1 MKRRPG
7 MIPTGTKGRSA
18 AVLVC
23 SLLCAF
29 FLAAVLCCPAEAAK
43 YGESL
48 FDEIGTQGSLIPAED
63 WIDTGIDWIALHFA
77 EVFDL
82 IQVVINSV
90 NGGLLA
96 ALMWL
101 PVWGFELA
109 GKLIALPL
117 LALLIVP
124 YLWWASNKGTGIYG
138 FVSLWLIANLGLWEA
153 TMETLSLTLTA
164 ALLALAIG
172 IPIGILSGKSDIVEA
187 VVRPVLDF
195 MQTLPVFVY
204 LIPAVILFGLGAAPG
219 VVATVI
225 FALPPA
231 VRLTSL
237 GIRGVPRELVEAGEA
252 FGCSYWQLLFK
263 VQLPMARPSIMAGVN
278 QTIMLSLSMVVI
290 AALIGSGG
298 LGGEVVRSIQ
308 RMLVGKGFVAGLAVV
323 FIAII
328 LDRASRSVGEKKT

>member
-1 MKRRPG
+1 MSRRFG
-7 MIPTGTKGRSA
+7 ESGTAPWRPSA
-18 AVLVC
+18 VPVC
-23 SLLCAF
+23 
-29 FLAAVLCCPAEAAK
+29 LAGALILAGVLCGPASAAK

-48 FDEIGTQGSLIPAED
+48 FDKIGTQGSLIPAEA
-63 WIDTGIDWIALHFA
+63 WIDQAIDWIALNFA
-77 EVFDL
+77 DFFDMV
-82 IQVVINSV
+82 QAVIN
-90 NGGLLA
+90 NINAGLLA

-101 PVWGFELA
+101 PAWGFSVWG
-109 GKLIALPL
+109 KVVIIPL
-117 LALLIVP
+117 LSLLIVP
-124 YLWWASNKGTGIYG
+124 YLWWVAGRWTGLYG

-164 ALLALAIG
+164 ALIALALG
-172 IPIGILSGKSDIVEA
+172 IPAGILSGKSDIVEA
-187 VVRPVLDF
+187 VVRPILDF

-225 FALPPA
+225 FAVPPA

-237 GIRGVPRELVEAGEA
+237 GIRGVPKALVEAGEA
-252 FGCSYWQLLFK
+252 FGCNDWQLLFK

-328 LDRASRSVGEKKT
+328 LDRATRSLGEKRA

>member
-1 MKRRPG
+1 MRRKPRK
-7 MIPTGTKGRSA
+7 TGILSRNRWALVAACCVIGLCLVTVGLCGTASA
-18 AVLVC
+18 A
-23 SLLCAF
+23 
-29 FLAAVLCCPAEAAK
+29 E

-63 WIDTGIDWIALHFA
+63 WIDQAIDWIALRFA
-77 EVFDL
+77 GVFDV
-82 IQVVINSV
+82 IRAVINHI
-90 NGGLLA
+90 NAWLLA

-101 PVWGFELA
+101 PVWGFKFA
-109 GKLIALPL
+109 GKAVAIPL

-124 YLWWASNKGTGIYG
+124 YMWWAATKWTGVYG

-164 ALLALAIG
+164 ALIALAIG
-172 IPIGILSGKSDIVEA
+172 IPTGILSGKSDIVEA
-187 VVRPVLDF
+187 IVRPILDF

-225 FALPPA
+225 FAIPPA

-237 GIRGVPRELVEAGEA
+237 GIRGVPKALVEAGEA
-252 FGCSYWQLLFK
+252 FGCNYWQLLFK

-328 LDRASRSVGEKKT
+328 LDRATRSVGEKRT

>member
-1 MKRRPG
+1 MKRYRRLRGPKSASRPRRLVSIG
-7 MIPTGTKGRSA
+7 LL
-18 AVLVC
+18 AVVLTALILTPV
-23 SLLCAF
+23 
-29 FLAAVLCCPAEAAK
+29 LAQQ
-43 YGESL
+43 YGEDL

-63 WIDTGIDWIALHFA
+63 WIDQAIDWIALKFA
-77 EVFDL
+77 DVFD
-82 IQVVINSV
+82 VIRAIINHI
-90 NGGLLA
+90 NAGLLA

-101 PVWGFELA
+101 PVWGFTVGE
-109 GKLIALPL
+109 KLVIFPL
-117 LALLIVP
+117 LAFLMVP
-124 YLWWASNKGTGIYG
+124 YMWWAATKWTGLYG
-138 FVSLWLIANLGLWEA
+138 FLSLWLIANLGLWTA

-164 ALLALAIG
+164 ALIALALG
-172 IPIGILSGKSDIVEA
+172 IPLGILSGKSDVVEA
-187 VVRPVLDF
+187 VVRPILDF

-237 GIRGVPRELVEAGEA
+237 GIRSVPKELVEAGSA
-252 FGCSYWQLLFK
+252 FGCNYWQLLFK

-328 LDRASRSVGEKKT
+328 LDRATRSVGEKKA

>member
-1 MKRRPG
+1 MKRKARRTTTVSWGRP
-7 MIPTGTKGRSA
+7 A
-18 AVLVC
+18 AVVC
-23 SLLCAF
+23 LLIGAF
-29 FLAAVLCCPAEAAK
+29 LLAAVLCGPAGAAE

-63 WIDTGIDWIALHFA
+63 WIDAGIDWIALTFA
-77 EVFDL
+77 DFFDV
-82 IQVVINSV
+82 IQAIIN
-90 NGGLLA
+90 NINRGLLG

-101 PVWGFELA
+101 PVWGIAAWGKMLA
-109 GKLIALPL
+109 VPL
-117 LALLIVP
+117 LSLLIIP
-124 YLWWASNKGTGIYG
+124 YMWWVSTKWTGLYG

-164 ALLALAIG
+164 ALIALAIG
-172 IPIGILSGKSDIVEA
+172 IPVGILSGKSDIVEA
-187 VVRPVLDF
+187 IARPILDF

-225 FALPPA
+225 FAVPPA

-237 GIRGVPRELVEAGEA
+237 GIRGVPKELVEAGEA

-328 LDRASRSVGEKKT
+328 LDRASRSLGEKKT

>member
-1 MKRRPG
+1 MKRKPRE
-7 MIPTGTKGRSA
+7 TGGLPRNRWALTA
-18 AVLVC
+18 ACCLVGL
-23 SLLCAF
+23 SLIAAALCGP
-29 FLAAVLCCPAEAAK
+29 AAAAE

-48 FDEIGTQGSLIPAED
+48 FDEIGVQGSLIPAED
-63 WIDTGIDWIALHFA
+63 WIDQAIDWIALKFA
-77 EVFDL
+77 GVFDV
-82 IQVVINSV
+82 IQAIINHI
-90 NGGLLA
+90 NAGLLA

-101 PVWGFELA
+101 PVWGFKFG
-109 GKLIALPL
+109 GKMVVIPL
-117 LALLIVP
+117 LSLLIVP
-124 YLWWASNKGTGIYG
+124 YMWWASTKWTGLYG

-164 ALLALAIG
+164 ALIALAIG
-172 IPIGILSGKSDIVEA
+172 IPTGILSGKSDIVEA
-187 VVRPVLDF
+187 IARPILDF

-225 FALPPA
+225 FAVPPA

-237 GIRGVPRELVEAGEA
+237 GIRGVPKALVEAGEA
-252 FGCSYWQLLFK
+252 FGCNYWKLLFK

-328 LDRASRSVGEKKT
+328 LDRATRSVGEKKI

>member
-1 MKRRPG
+1 MRRKPRE
-7 MIPTGTKGRSA
+7 TGILPRRRLALMAACCVIGLTLLGTSLCGSA
-18 AVLVC
+18 A
-23 SLLCAF
+23 
-29 FLAAVLCCPAEAAK
+29 AAE

-48 FDEIGTQGSLIPAED
+48 FDEIGVQGSLIPAED
-63 WIDTGIDWIALHFA
+63 WIDQAIDWIALTFA
-77 EVFDL
+77 DFFDA
-82 IQVVINSV
+82 IQVVINSI
-90 NGGLLA
+90 NRGLLA
-96 ALMWL
+96 ALMWI
-101 PVWGFELA
+101 PTWGFSLG
-109 GKLIALPL
+109 GKLLIVPL
-117 LALLIVP
+117 LALLVIP
-124 YLWWASNKGTGIYG
+124 YLWWASTRWTGLFG
-138 FVSLWLIANLGLWEA
+138 FVSLWLIANMGLWEA

-172 IPIGILSGKSDIVEA
+172 IPTGILSGKSDIVEA
-187 VVRPVLDF
+187 IARPILDF

-225 FALPPA
+225 FAIPPA

-237 GIRGVPRELVEAGEA
+237 GIRGVPKALVEAGEA
-252 FGCSYWQLLFK
+252 FGCNYWQLLFK

-328 LDRASRSVGEKKT
+328 LDRATRSVGEKRA

>member
-1 MKRRPG
+1 
-7 MIPTGTKGRSA
+7 
-18 AVLVC
+18 VL
-23 SLLCAF
+23 AQQ
-29 FLAAVLCCPAEAAK
+29 
-43 YGESL
+43 YGEDL
-48 FDEIGTQGSLIPAED
+48 FDEIGVQGSLIPAED
-63 WIDTGIDWIALHFA
+63 WIDQAIDWIALKFA
-77 EVFDL
+77 DVFD
-82 IQVVINSV
+82 VIRAIINHI
-90 NGGLLA
+90 NAGLLA

-101 PVWGFELA
+101 PVWGFTIGE
-109 GKLIALPL
+109 KLVIFPL
-117 LALLIVP
+117 LAFLVVP
-124 YLWWASNKGTGIYG
+124 YMWWAATKWTGLYG
-138 FVSLWLIANLGLWEA
+138 FVSLWLIANLGLWAA

-164 ALLALAIG
+164 ALIALALG
-172 IPIGILSGKSDIVEA
+172 IPIGILSGKSDIVEP
-187 VVRPVLDF
+187 VVRPILDF

-237 GIRGVPRELVEAGEA
+237 GIRSVPKELVEAGSA
-252 FGCSYWQLLFK
+252 FGCNYWQLLFK

-328 LDRASRSVGEKKT
+328 LDRATRSVGEKKA

>member
-1 MKRRPG
+1 MKWKRRSHRHSFTSRFKLFVAIG
-7 MIPTGTKGRSA
+7 
-18 AVLVC
+18 AVA
-23 SLLCAF
+23 LCITALILTPV
-29 FLAAVLCCPAEAAK
+29 LAQQ
-43 YGESL
+43 YGEDL
-48 FDEIGTQGSLIPAED
+48 FDEIGVQGSLIPAED
-63 WIDTGIDWIALHFA
+63 WIDQAIDWIALKFA
-77 EVFDL
+77 DVFD
-82 IQVVINSV
+82 VIRAIINHI
-90 NGGLLA
+90 NAGLLA

-101 PVWGFELA
+101 PVWGFTIGE
-109 GKLIALPL
+109 KLVIFPL
-117 LALLIVP
+117 LAFLVVP
-124 YLWWASNKGTGIYG
+124 YMWWAATKWTGLYG
-138 FVSLWLIANLGLWEA
+138 FVSLWLIANLGLWAA

-164 ALLALAIG
+164 ALIALALG
-172 IPIGILSGKSDIVEA
+172 IPIGILSGKSDIVEP
-187 VVRPVLDF
+187 VVRPILDF

-237 GIRGVPRELVEAGEA
+237 GIRSVPKELVEAGSA
-252 FGCSYWQLLFK
+252 FGCNYWQLLFK

-328 LDRASRSVGEKKT
+328 LDRATRSVGEKKA

>member
-1 MKRRPG
+1 MKRDRRNSRTFPWGRP
-7 MIPTGTKGRSA
+7 A
-18 AVLVC
+18 AAFVC
-23 SLLCAF
+23 LLIGASL
-29 FLAAVLCCPAEAAK
+29 LAAVLCGPAWAQQH
-43 YGESL
+43 GVSL
-48 FDEIGTQGSLIPAED
+48 FEQIGTQGSLIPAED
-63 WIDTGIDWIALHFA
+63 WIDQAIDWIALTFA
-77 EVFDL
+77 DFFD
-82 IQVVINSV
+82 VVRSVIN
-90 NGGLLA
+90 NINRGLLA
-96 ALMWL
+96 ALMRL
-101 PVWGFELA
+101 PVWGISIG
-109 GKLIALPL
+109 GKAVAIPILGL
-117 LALLIVP
+117 LMVP
-124 YLWWASNKGTGIYG
+124 YLWWASTKWTGIYG

-164 ALLALAIG
+164 ALIALAIG
-172 IPIGILSGKSDIVEA
+172 IPTGILSGKSDIVEA
-187 VVRPVLDF
+187 VVRPILDF

-225 FALPPA
+225 FAIPPA

-237 GIRGVPRELVEAGEA
+237 GIRGVPKELVEAGEA
-252 FGCSYWQLLFK
+252 FGCNYWQLLFK

-328 LDRASRSVGEKKT
+328 LDRATRSVGEKKM

>member
-1 MKRRPG
+1 MKRNRRRHGPTSAG
-7 MIPTGTKGRSA
+7 ALRRLIPIGLL
-18 AVLVC
+18 AVSITALV
-23 SLLCAF
+23 LTPV
-29 FLAAVLCCPAEAAK
+29 LAQQ
-43 YGESL
+43 YGEDL
-48 FDEIGTQGSLIPAED
+48 FDEIGVQGSLIPAED
-63 WIDTGIDWIALHFA
+63 WIDQAIDWIALKFA
-77 EVFDL
+77 GLFD
-82 IQVVINSV
+82 VITAIINHI
-90 NGGLLA
+90 NAGLLA

-101 PVWGFELA
+101 PVWGFSVGEE
-109 GKLIALPL
+109 IVVFPL
-117 LALLIVP
+117 LAFLVAL
-124 YLWWASNKGTGIYG
+124 YMWWAATKWTGIYG
-138 FVSLWLIANLGLWEA
+138 FVSLWLIANLGLWSA

-164 ALLALAIG
+164 ALIALALG
-172 IPIGILSGKSDIVEA
+172 IPLGILSGKSDIVEP
-187 VVRPVLDF
+187 VVRPILDF

-237 GIRGVPRELVEAGEA
+237 GIRGVPKELVEAGEA
-252 FGCSYWQLLFK
+252 FGCNYWQLLFK
-263 VQLPMARPSIMAGVN
+263 IQLPMARPSIMAGVN

-328 LDRASRSVGEKKT
+328 LDRATRSVGEKKV